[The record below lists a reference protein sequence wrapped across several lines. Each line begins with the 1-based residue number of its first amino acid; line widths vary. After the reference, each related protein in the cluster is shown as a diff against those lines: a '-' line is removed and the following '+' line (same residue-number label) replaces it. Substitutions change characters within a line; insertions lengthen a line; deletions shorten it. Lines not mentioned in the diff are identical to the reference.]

1 MARLERNGITKEDL
15 KQNYDIGYEEGH
27 KTAMHNTI
35 NVAFA
40 AVCLALHELYG
51 FGQHRCFKVLSKMY
65 DTIVFNLDTKEAVDE
80 VYKQIG
86 LTLNLQDPIQPVL
99 EEEK

>member
-1 MARLERNGITKEDL
+1 MLT
-15 KQNYDIGYEEGH
+15 
-27 KTAMHNTI
+27 
-35 NVAFA
+35 
-40 AVCLALHELYG
+40 
-51 FGQHRCFKVLSKMY
+51 KMY
-65 DTIVFNLDTKEAVDE
+65 DTIVFNLDTKETIDE

>member
-1 MARLERNGITKEDL
+1 MN
-15 KQNYDIGYEEGH
+15 
-27 KTAMHNTI
+27 NTI

-51 FGQHRCFKVLSKMY
+51 FGQHRCFNVLTKMY
-65 DTIVFNLDTKEAVDE
+65 DTIVFNLDTKETIDE